1 MAKPPP
7 DLTSVRLKLNRGNE
21 HLECLRRE
29 TKAFLERDPAP
40 LTIRPEKTSGPGKSE
55 KHVIYATITELP
67 PDHLA
72 VIAGDA
78 LQNFRHALDH
88 LVYELSPPRYRNR
101 GRSMFPVYKTRCEFE
116 VLAPT
121 LIKGIVGDERTLIE
135 RVQPYHAADP
145 MRHPLAV
152 LNRLANKDKHRILLT
167 TAAAPNEADTWIA
180 TTNAKITIHYFI
192 GGSVEHDAKIL
203 AFTATPEDPAEDM
216 YVQPK
221 SALEIHLKEADVQPG
236 GGWNMEISD
245 LIGYLGHFVENSV
258 IDAWFKWGYLPPPG
272 G

>member
-7 DLTSVRLKLNRGNE
+7 DLMSVRLKLDRGNE
-21 HLECLRRE
+21 HLKCLRGE

-40 LTIRPEKTSGPGKSE
+40 LTIRPEKTPGPGKSE
-55 KHVIYATITELP
+55 KHVIYAVIRELP
-67 PDHLA
+67 PNHLA

-78 LQNFRHALDH
+78 IQSFRHALDH
-88 LVYELSPPRYRNR
+88 LVYELSPSRYRNR

-135 RVQPYHAADP
+135 LVQPYHAADP
-145 MRHPLAV
+145 KRHPLAV

-167 TAAAPNEADTWIA
+167 TAAATNETDTWISS
-180 TTNAKITIHYFI
+180 TNAQITIDHFI
-192 GGSVEHDAKIL
+192 GGPVEHDAKIL
-203 AFTATPEDPAEDM
+203 AFTATPEDPTMDM
-216 YVQPK
+216 DVQPQ
-221 SALEIHLKEADVQPG
+221 SGLEVHLKEAAVQPG
-236 GGWNMEISD
+236 GGPNMEISD
-245 LIGYLGHFVENSV
+245 LLGYIGHFVEHSV
-258 IDAWFKWGYLPPPG
+258 IDAWFKWGHLPPAG